1 MQIQTQIYTLCCA
14 PVLKTAAFSRKPVG
28 LIANKN
34 ANLGVSFLGGD
45 SRRNLWQ
52 HWRKKNEYP
61 IISAVEE
68 GNLGAH
74 LRRKRGVVEHICLI
88 RAKEDLSEEQE
99 KDMLDYLYTTQYQM
113 RGIIAI
119 SLGRISNQGL
129 EKYTHAIFMRFQ
141 TKEDIS
147 KFYENPFYM
156 GVLKDH
162 VMPYCHAVVDVDYES
177 EVEDDILPIF
187 RKGEEFNYGVE
198 SVVLISFNKSSIGRP
213 AQAALDA
220 LANLTLAFPSLIVQ
234 ATKGRNINNSS
245 KEYTHGAVIR
255 FRSFEAYEIFV
266 NSSEYTDIQSARS
279 SCNKE
284 IVLGGSLNGVLV
296 GYIYA
301 DLMELARLGLALLGT
316 DLQATE
322 KCGCPALYKTW
333 INPRL
338 PRHLSKASCLLSTG
352 PTRSGSNDTAA
363 WMGFC
368 GVARMAS
375 LWMLRP
381 VEQWLTASNTAMTSR
396 NGMGE

>member
-1 MQIQTQIYTLCCA
+1 MEVDSGIRHHTQKPKHREKKNQKMPIQTQICTLCCA
-14 PVLKTAAFSRKPVG
+14 PVSRTAPFSRKPVG

-34 ANLGVSFLGGD
+34 ANLGVSFLGRD
-45 SRRNLWQ
+45 SRSNLW

-74 LRRKRGVVEHICLI
+74 LPRKRGVVEHICLI

-141 TKEDIS
+141 TKEDVA

-220 LANLTLAFPSLIVQ
+220 LANLTLEFPSLIVQ
-234 ATKGRNINNSS
+234 ATKGQNINNSS

-266 NSSEYTDIQSARS
+266 NSSEYKDMWNSIFQPIIQKAFYVNFSVDPVG
-279 SCNKE
+279 KE
-284 IVLGGSLNGVLV
+284 
-296 GYIYA
+296 
-301 DLMELARLGLALLGT
+301 LM
-316 DLQATE
+316 
-322 KCGCPALYKTW
+322 
-333 INPRL
+333 
-338 PRHLSKASCLLSTG
+338 
-352 PTRSGSNDTAA
+352 
-363 WMGFC
+363 
-368 GVARMAS
+368 
-375 LWMLRP
+375 
-381 VEQWLTASNTAMTSR
+381 
-396 NGMGE
+396 